1 MTDEFI
7 ELSFDDVMNMVED
20 LVENISEAITEYWG
34 DKEIYMITMLALS
47 FILEDYVN
55 VCNDKMTD
63 EERMVL
69 LGALEGIMQ
78 KLAFKK
84 MGG

>member
-63 EERMVL
+63 EERMIL